1 MNRARY
7 GPPPGETHVWVVPE
21 PGPGPRREAL
31 LQRCAG
37 LLAPEERRRSDRVV
51 PSARTLYACS
61 HAALRAVTAL
71 YTGRSPD
78 RVAFVR
84 GKFGKPYVGGDPGLR
99 VSLSHTDGLALVA
112 VSRDGPVGVD
122 VERVTPLRDPAG
134 LRRQILSPW
143 EDPRCPGSA
152 EDPSHGALFTHWT
165 CKEAV
170 LKALGTGLAGDLT
183 AVWVAPGERR
193 GGPVRVH
200 RAPGDPGRAWRLWL
214 IDAGPGFR
222 AAVAVA
228 GGGDVVRVLGRLPG
242 HDDGLLP
249 AAAPGD
255 VGPLAAEPADIRTL
269 VRAGASVRLL
279 APSTAGHRAPS
290 TAGHPVPS
298 TADHSAPSTADHS
311 APSTVGHP
319 VPSAVGHS
327 VPSAVGHSVP
337 STAGH
342 PVPSAVG
349 HSVPST
355 AGHPAPSA
363 AVHLDSSP
371 PPPAPV
377 PSGAGVAQQK
387 EIPSCR

>member
-1 MNRARY
+1 MNRARN

-37 LLAPEERRRSDRVV
+37 LLAPEERRRFGRIV

-71 YTGRSPD
+71 YSGRSPD

-84 GKFGKPYVGGDPGLR
+84 GKLGKPYVSGDPGLR

-122 VERVTPLRDPAG
+122 VERVTPLHDPAG

-200 RAPGDPGRAWRLWL
+200 RAPGDPARAWRLWL

-242 HDDGLLP
+242 HDDGLLA
-249 AAAPGD
+249 AAAPLD
-255 VGPLAAEPADIRTL
+255 AGPLAPEPADIRTL
-269 VRAGASVRLL
+269 VAAGAGVRLL
-279 APSTAGHRAPS
+279 APYTAVHPAPSTAGHLGPS
-290 TAGHPVPS
+290 TAGHF
-298 TADHSAPSTADHS
+298 
-311 APSTVGHP
+311 G
-319 VPSAVGHS
+319 
-327 VPSAVGHSVP
+327 P

-342 PVPSAVG
+342 LGPS
-349 HSVPST
+349 S
-355 AGHPAPSA
+355 
-363 AVHLDSSP
+363 AVHLAPPTAASRTPAASGLCASAAPAAAPRSTPRSPHPAAAHPAAPHP
-371 PPPAPV
+371 PPTSAPV
-377 PSGAGVAQQK
+377 PSVVGVAQQK

>member
-37 LLAPEERRRSDRVV
+37 LLSPEERRRSDRVV

-71 YTGRSPD
+71 YSGRSPD

-122 VERVTPLRDPAG
+122 VERVAPLRDPAG

-255 VGPLAAEPADIRTL
+255 VGPLAAEPTDIRTL
-269 VRAGASVRLL
+269 VTAGAGVRLL

-290 TAGHPVPS
+290 TARPVPSPAHPVPS
-298 TADHSAPSTADHS
+298 TAGHRAPSTARP
-311 APSTVGHP
+311 APSTSGHP
-319 VPSAVGHS
+319 A
-327 VPSAVGHSVP
+327 P

-342 PVPSAVG
+342 LA
-349 HSVPST
+349 PST
-355 AGHPAPSA
+355 AGHPAPST
-363 AVHLDSSP
+363 AVHLASSP